1 MRWLLLKDLQILR
14 HSPLQLALLVLY
26 PVLIALLVGFAMTRD
41 QEQTT
46 VALYNAMPADES
58 LGFGGEEVDGNEIR
72 NQLCEKVHCIDA
84 SGVAEARKMVESGE
98 ATAAVI
104 LPEDTGD
111 RIRSLGS
118 LDPQPPV
125 VQIIVNGSD
134 TVESQVTDDRIQSM
148 LGEAN
153 LLLAKR
159 LSEGA
164 KQYLDLILGGGSFD
178 LLGQKVEV
186 LGLQKSEQILR
197 RVEPKVP
204 PGVER
209 EELRRAIRFASL
221 ATDNLDLAGPLLTA
235 ITEPIRAEKIE
246 VGNEAPSL
254 DTFAIGVTVV
264 FALMFVTVLLVAGS
278 LALEKEENAFTRL
291 TAGLVNRGRI
301 LAAKVTL
308 GTVIGATV
316 ALILLVGLGLF
327 VGIEWQRFPFWLLAL
342 LFGAAAFSAGG
353 AALGAAARE
362 VRAATLAAVMICL
375 PVALL
380 SLVPDDAVG
389 PFVESMIKVV
399 SAVFPFRPALDAI
412 TGGLEISGPSLWLP
426 LLHLLIL
433 TAAYSGLA
441 RIALRRF

>member
-327 VGIEWQRFPFWLLAL
+327 VGIEW
-342 LFGAAAFSAGG
+342 
-353 AALGAAARE
+353 
-362 VRAATLAAVMICL
+362 
-375 PVALL
+375 
-380 SLVPDDAVG
+380 
-389 PFVESMIKVV
+389 
-399 SAVFPFRPALDAI
+399 
-412 TGGLEISGPSLWLP
+412 
-426 LLHLLIL
+426 
-433 TAAYSGLA
+433 
-441 RIALRRF
+441 